1 MTALPAMHPHCQDWF
16 ASRIPAH
23 WDAKGVEV
31 AFDQDEMLV
40 IVDLDESSGDLKSL
54 RRFREATRDERVA
67 IAAEAEKQFST
78 RVSWGARAGDLLVTF
93 TTYSVPVMTRLRMPE
108 RQVLDTL
115 INSGVARSR
124 SDALAWC
131 VRLVGENEKEWM
143 EALRSAFEAV
153 AAERDR
159 GPLSRRREEG

>member
-1 MTALPAMHPHCQDWF
+1 MHPHCQDWF

-23 WDAKGVEV
+23 WGAKGVEV

-131 VRLVGENEKEWM
+131 VRLVGENEKDWM

>member
-1 MTALPAMHPHCQDWF
+1 MDPHCQDWF

-67 IAAEAEKQFST
+67 IATEAEKQFST

-115 INSGVARSR
+115 ISSGVARSR